1 MGAPAEISREL
12 SMDKLE
18 TMLRC
23 SGLCHSMQ
31 ALLGNYLQLEHYFM
45 AESLRKAVSLDQLE
59 DSLQIQQT
67 TSMVDDVFFIV
78 RKCIR

>member
-67 TSMVDDVFFIV
+67 SSMVDDVFFIV